1 MVTCSTVPPAVLTPG
16 PEGLMIKLLLLLIA
30 KTPAGVEFAM
40 LIVPVNGWPSLQVAM
55 IVATVAPNGVVL
67 DIDGFSGSNIRLRR
81 GGEAGAGAAGV
92 NSTST

>member
-1 MVTCSTVPPAVLTPG
+1 MVTCSTVPPAALTPG
-16 PEGLMIKLLLLLIA
+16 PEGPMIKLLLLLIA

-40 LIVPVNGWPSLQVAM
+40 LICPVNGWPLLQLAM

-67 DIDGFSGSNIRLRR
+67 GIEGAGGSNDKLRT
-81 GGEAGAGAAGV
+81 GGGAGAGAAGV